1 MVKMGKRCVRCGE
14 IKDKSEFYRKS
25 SEPDGLGVYCKDC
38 KREYMVEW
46 RKNHKK
52 NIKKHMRKW
61 RQHVT
66 ITTGGRVI
74 KGKKRK
80 RPIDGKC
87 EVSGKECDKEGKP
100 LAYHH
105 WDDENM
111 LKGVWVCAR
120 CHALIEGG
128 STIEDL
134 ERRIMELEKN
144 KENLRKWYVLKRR
157 VDEENG

>member
-1 MVKMGKRCVRCGE
+1 MGKKCVRCGK
-14 IKDKSEFYRKS
+14 IKDEREFCKKTS
-25 SEPDGLGVYCKDC
+25 TPDGLCVYCRDC
-38 KREYMVEW
+38 KREYMRVW
-46 RKNHKK
+46 RKK
-52 NIKKHMRKW
+52 R

-80 RPIDGKC
+80 RPVDGRC
-87 EVSGKECDKEGKP
+87 ETCSRECDKEKKQ

-111 LKGVWVCAR
+111 LKGVWVCAK

-134 ERRIMELEKN
+134 EKRIMEIEGNKKKLEK
-144 KENLRKWYVLKRR
+144 WYELKKR